1 MLALY
6 LRITCLEI
14 KMDSYVTIDLVKS
27 NKNTNVF
34 SISIMDDCWYLLGRL
49 EHLRINHIF
58 REANTCTD
66 LFSKVYCA

>member
-14 KMDSYVTIDLVKS
+14 KMDSYVAIDMVNS
-27 NKNTNVF
+27 NKSTNIF
-34 SISIMDDCWYLLGRL
+34 SISIVDDCKYLLKIL
-49 EHLRINHIF
+49 EHFRINHIF